1 MAVGVH
7 SAVLEVA
14 AVLEALAVF
23 EIVGMC
29 FLFFGGGL
37 MVVVVVCF
45 SLFCD
50 VSVCFCFVFSK
61 IAFFPFFYKN
71 KQTSGC
77 F

>member
-23 EIVGMC
+23 EIVGVC
-29 FLFFGGGL
+29 VYFGGG
-37 MVVVVVCF
+37 VRVVVVCF

-50 VSVCFCFVFSK
+50 VSVCFLFCFFQDCFFS
-61 IAFFPFFYKN
+61 FF
-71 KQTSGC
+71 
-77 F
+77 